1 MSIVRNLNGRKS
13 PSWGHCSLSVDLTA
27 DEISAAG
34 GHQRF
39 VPPFGRMKQPPAR
52 LLSALGLPGGDFIIL
67 KELSFSVNRFSVL
80 SAPAPPSSMRGCNKI
95 ITEIFRN
102 PQKNITRQILSKNIE
117 KKGHFRAKKLRK
129 MIDKLDVLS
138 YNRIR
143 RRGSRRTI
151 SAVPCLSGGKRILSI
166 RHGLPLCFQSP
177 VWDET

>member
-1 MSIVRNLNGRKS
+1 MIEQKR
-13 PSWGHCSLSVDLTA
+13 
-27 DEISAAG
+27 
-34 GHQRF
+34 
-39 VPPFGRMKQPPAR
+39 
-52 LLSALGLPGGDFIIL
+52 
-67 KELSFSVNRFSVL
+67 
-80 SAPAPPSSMRGCNKI
+80 CNKI